1 VVSNLESN
9 YLPRTCSLPTE
20 TKEEWRKRKEM
31 QTLRRMEAKRK
42 RSEKQNFKAV
52 KDKNRGE
59 EDDQRENGTTG
70 NHHQKEFLK
79 SFNGL
84 FGVAIEGLLKQA
96 EVAPPPL
103 LLTSQGTASSGITE
117 FESQPVKG
125 NKHSFFLFFFPF
137 LKTFGACVVALIL
150 I

>member
-1 VVSNLESN
+1 
-9 YLPRTCSLPTE
+9 
-20 TKEEWRKRKEM
+20 M

-42 RSEKQNFKAV
+42 RSEKQKNFKTV

-79 SFNGL
+79 SFTGL
-84 FGVAIEGLLKQA
+84 FGVAIEGLLTQA

-103 LLTSQGTASSGITE
+103 LLTSQGIASS
-117 FESQPVKG
+117 
-125 NKHSFFLFFFPF
+125 FFWDHR
-137 LKTFGACVVALIL
+137 I
-150 I
+150 